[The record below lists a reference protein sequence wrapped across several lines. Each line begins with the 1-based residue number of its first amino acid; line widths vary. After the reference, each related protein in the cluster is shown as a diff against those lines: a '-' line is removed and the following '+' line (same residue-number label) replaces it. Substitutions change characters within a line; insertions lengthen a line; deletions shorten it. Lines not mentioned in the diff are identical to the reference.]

1 MRNMLEEFKK
11 FALRGNVIDL
21 AVGVIIGAAFGKI
34 TSSLVENIMTP
45 LLSLLTGGV
54 DFSNRLVT
62 LRPEIV
68 DGAGTVVRDAVV
80 MNYGLFIQSMI
91 DFIIIAFA
99 VFLFI
104 KAINSLQRKEGAKEN
119 SAVKPQQ
126 VLLLEEI
133 RDLLRSGK

>member
-104 KAINSLQRKEGAKEN
+104 KAINSLQRKEEAKEN

>member
-62 LRPEIV
+62 LRPEVV

-80 MNYGLFIQSMI
+80 MNYGLFIQSMV

-104 KAINSLQRKEGAKEN
+104 KAINSLQRKEEAKEN
-119 SAVKPQQ
+119 STVKPQQ

-133 RDLLRSGK
+133 RDLLKSAR